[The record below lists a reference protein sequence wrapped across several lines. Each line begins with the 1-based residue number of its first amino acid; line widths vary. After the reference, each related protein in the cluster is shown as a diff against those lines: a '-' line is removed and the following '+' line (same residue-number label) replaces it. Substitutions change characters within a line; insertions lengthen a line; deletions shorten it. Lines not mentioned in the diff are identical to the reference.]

1 MTQDEALEPIIGQI
15 DEMKLPEGVRIAI
28 IGCGGAGCNTLGTI
42 RSIGVKNAVTIGL
55 NTDLQ
60 HLQSTSADKRVLI
73 GHKLTRGR
81 GAGGNA
87 QLAQQ
92 CAEDD
97 QEVLAQL
104 LEGYDM
110 VFISAGMG
118 GGTGSGAAPVI
129 ARLAQK
135 AKAMVIGI
143 VTMPFDSEGPKRMT
157 IAQQGIAR
165 LSSFCD
171 SLIPLQNNRLH
182 NLVPKYSLKEAFQVM
197 DTLISEMVKS
207 VVETITQAS
216 DINVDFNDLKTVLD
230 RPGDCMILYGHS
242 LSEKPAKV
250 VHKVFHNP
258 LLSTPGEGG
267 KAALIHITS
276 GPNFSLHDCEEIFQD
291 MTKHL
296 SEDALV
302 IRGNRI
308 LTEKTEEVQVVAILA
323 GLSQSSVTWGLPN
336 VEADMDVSII
346 KEELQNLSGS
356 QGQAPS
362 EPLEVPG
369 IR

>member
-1 MTQDEALEPIIGQI
+1 
-15 DEMKLPEGVRIAI
+15 
-28 IGCGGAGCNTLGTI
+28 
-42 RSIGVKNAVTIGL
+42 
-55 NTDLQ
+55 
-60 HLQSTSADKRVLI
+60 
-73 GHKLTRGR
+73 
-81 GAGGNA
+81 
-87 QLAQQ
+87 
-92 CAEDD
+92 
-97 QEVLAQL
+97 
-104 LEGYDM
+104 
-110 VFISAGMG
+110 
-118 GGTGSGAAPVI
+118 
-129 ARLAQK
+129 
-135 AKAMVIGI
+135 
-143 VTMPFDSEGPKRMT
+143 
-157 IAQQGIAR
+157 
-165 LSSFCD
+165 
-171 SLIPLQNNRLH
+171 
-182 NLVPKYSLKEAFQVM
+182 
-197 DTLISEMVKS
+197 
-207 VVETITQAS
+207 
-216 DINVDFNDLKTVLD
+216 
-230 RPGDCMILYGHS
+230 
-242 LSEKPAKV
+242 V

-362 EPLEVPG
+362 EHLEVPW